1 MPEDTDSGV
10 DEVGEIVARL
20 RQEVRAQ
27 GGGSLHGD
35 GLGHEAL
42 PSRWHANAFA
52 GVTADRP
59 YESLPGLYGR
69 IRGVVL
75 VPLKAVLRRLMRWYV
90 EPALVQQR
98 SFNAAILR
106 VVDELTERQAADVR
120 RLERRLEELEERVG
134 RSEPP
139 RP

>member
-1 MPEDTDSGV
+1 VPEDTGSAV
-10 DEVGEIVARL
+10 DEVGEIIARL

-27 GGGSLHGD
+27 GGSSSSGD
-35 GLGHEAL
+35 GLGHDAL

-59 YESLPGLYGR
+59 YESLPGPYGR
-69 IRGVVL
+69 IRGLVL
-75 VPLKAVLRRLMRWYV
+75 IPVKSVLRRLMRWYL

-98 SFNAAILR
+98 SFNSAVLR
-106 VVDELTERQAADVR
+106 VLDELTERQATEVR
-120 RLERRLEELEERVG
+120 RLERRLHELEERHA
-134 RSEPP
+134 RDETP